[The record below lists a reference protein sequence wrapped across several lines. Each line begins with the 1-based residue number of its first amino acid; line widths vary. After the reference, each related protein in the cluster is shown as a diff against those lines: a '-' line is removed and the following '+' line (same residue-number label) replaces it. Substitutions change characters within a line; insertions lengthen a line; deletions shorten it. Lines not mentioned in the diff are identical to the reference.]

1 VLSKPLIISGWEGA
15 FSQWP
20 RDTLYQRLRDD
31 TMTQDNSKVRI
42 TQELLDL
49 GRSRNERWSKE
60 QRRLLGIVPPW
71 PPNLMP
77 IGETIGKTISK
88 ENADN
93 FVLLKDRHLENKNPK
108 NISAKER
115 REQPI
120 LPDLSHPAPDY
131 LPEGA
136 STSSTRECGITPI
149 DRTGKR
155 DSVWDEPGTGL
166 PSTEQKKCPN
176 CESTDLKPSGTDLEC
191 RTCGWVITS

>member
-1 VLSKPLIISGWEGA
+1 
-15 FSQWP
+15 
-20 RDTLYQRLRDD
+20 
-31 TMTQDNSKVRI
+31 MTQDNSIVRI

-108 NISAKER
+108 NMRTKER
-115 REQPI
+115 RGHPKS
-120 LPDLSHPAPDY
+120 PDLSNQLPDY
-131 LPEGA
+131 YPKDA
-136 STSSTRECGITPI
+136 PTSFTRESGTTPLERSGKI
-149 DRTGKR
+149 DPER
-155 DSVWDEPGTGL
+155 DEPGPRL
-166 PSTEQKKCPN
+166 ERVAKQKCPN
-176 CESTDLKPSGTDLEC
+176 CSSTNLKLAGGLEC
-191 RTCGWVITS
+191 MVCGHVIS

>member
-1 VLSKPLIISGWEGA
+1 
-15 FSQWP
+15 
-20 RDTLYQRLRDD
+20 
-31 TMTQDNSKVRI
+31 MTQDNSIVRI

-108 NISAKER
+108 NMRTKER

-120 LPDLSHPAPDY
+120 APDLSNQLPTYYPKNAP
-131 LPEGA
+131 
-136 STSSTRECGITPI
+136 TSFTRESGTTPLERAGKI
-149 DRTGKR
+149 DPER
-155 DSVWDEPGTGL
+155 DEPTPRL
-166 PSTEQKKCPN
+166 VSTKQEKCTNPK
-176 CESTDLKPSGTDLEC
+176 CESTDLKLAGADREC
-191 RTCGWVITS
+191 RSCGQVIIS